1 MKTKIM
7 YLLLTLKRFDQD
19 TQKKVILNN
28 NLFLLYFVTLLT
40 KVEPIL
46 TSELWI
52 HAIWSSINK
61 VQRHYLSWA
70 VKMVI

>member
-7 YLLLTLKRFDQD
+7 YLLLTLKRFDQN

-46 TSELWI
+46 
-52 HAIWSSINK
+52 K
-61 VQRHYLSWA
+61 
-70 VKMVI
+70 

>member
-7 YLLLTLKRFDQD
+7 YLLLTLKRFDQNA
-19 TQKKVILNN
+19 QKKVILNN

-52 HAIWSSINK
+52 HVIWSSINK